1 MKMPEKWLGRLGLPE
16 NLQNAAIR
24 SLRRAEEQWEVIDST
39 VFFNQRRVL
48 EALQEQ
54 KLGETDFMDSSGYGY
69 GDSGREKL
77 EGAFARL
84 FGGEAALVRPQIVS
98 GTHALAVM
106 LGGLL
111 RPGEL
116 LLCLTGPPYDTLQ
129 AVIGS
134 SGRERGTLAEWGVC
148 HHYAAFNKE
157 GYPDLDSLEK
167 GLQPRVAYIQRSA
180 GYDVNRPALTVARM
194 AELVKE
200 VRSRYPNAWIAVD
213 NCYGEFTEKEEPLA
227 AGADIIAGSLIKNP
241 GGGLAGSGGYIA
253 GRREPVRLAAAR
265 LTAPGLY
272 DQLGAFTGKRSFF
285 QGLFMA
291 PSLVGNALKSAVF
304 AAALFEELGYRVR
317 PRCGEPRGDIVQ
329 TITLESAEKLL
340 RFCQAVQEASPV
352 ESYLTLEPGPLPGYG
367 DPVVMASGTF
377 HQGAT
382 AEFTADGPLREPYA
396 VFLQGALTLPHA
408 LLAICA
414 AAKAIYHGD
423 GSSDI

>member
-1 MKMPEKWLGRLGLPE
+1 MAMSEQWLEHLGLPE
-16 NLQNAAIR
+16 KLQDTALR
-24 SLRRAEEQWEVIDST
+24 SLRRTEEQWGQIDST

-54 KLGETDFMDSSGYGY
+54 KLGETDFLDSSGYGY
-69 GDSGREKL
+69 GDSGRDKL
-77 EGAFARL
+77 EGAFARI
-84 FGGEAALVRPQIVS
+84 FGAEAALVRPQIVS

-106 LGGLL
+106 LGGML

-129 AVIGS
+129 AVIGT
-134 SGRERGTLAEWGVC
+134 SGRERGTLAEWGIHC
-148 HHYAAFNKE
+148 RCAAFGKE
-157 GYPDLDSLEK
+157 GYPDFDTLEK
-167 GLQPRVAYIQRSA
+167 GLRPRVAYIQRSA
-180 GYDVNRPALTVARM
+180 GYDVGRPALTVARI

-200 VRSRYPNAWIAVD
+200 VRSRYPEAWIAVD

-227 AGADIIAGSLIKNP
+227 AGADIVAGSLIKNP

-253 GRREPVRLAAAR
+253 GRQEPVRLAAAR

-272 DQLGAFTGKRSFF
+272 GKLGSFTGKRRFF

-291 PSLVGNALKSAVF
+291 PALAGNALKSAVF
-304 AAALFEELGYRVR
+304 AAALFEEMGYPVS
-317 PRCGEPRGDIVQ
+317 PRCGEARGDIVQ
-329 TITLESAEKLL
+329 TITLGSEERLL

-352 ESYLTLEPGPLPGYG
+352 ESYLTLEPGPLPGYA
-367 DPVVMASGTF
+367 DQVVMASGTF
-377 HQGAT
+377 FQGAT

-414 AAKAIYHGD
+414 AAKALYI
-423 GSSDI
+423 